1 MAQANLLSIKHAA
14 HQTRCGWREG
24 IQMRLFI
31 LVFNLVVGAAL
42 SSVTTDSSAVAELK
56 KIKPRESNTQKAT
69 IQHPF
74 KKHKTAFAV
83 LQPKP
88 VHHPGDVWER
98 IRMGMQLHS
107 LADKFIF
114 QTKGTITL
122 ETAAFDISPLLKFS
136 PVQAR
141 LYKLQRNNIA
151 ALKDILRHP
160 AVPAIHQ
167 AAEWH
172 TAENTAKQR
181 ASVVQCPDEMPGAI
195 ADARLETQPLPT
207 NFIHASFVQTHF
219 HAPTKS
225 SKRVC
230 KTVTKQPTPRVKKN
244 MLPQNQPPKAPGFS
258 QPKTPHER
266 VSKQITWFT
275 QRPAY
280 LQAVAERARPYIY
293 HIVEEL
299 SRHKLPLEL
308 ALLPIVESAYK
319 STAQSPMRA
328 AGLWQFI
335 PSTGRAFN
343 LKQNE
348 GYDGRLDVTASTQA
362 AIHFLSHLNQHFKGD
377 WLLALAAYNCGAG
390 NVDAAI
396 KRNIAKG
403 LPTDYWSLT
412 LPEETQ
418 NYVPRL
424 LALAAIFADP
434 AQYQVHV
441 APVKNEPYF
450 VKVNIDVTHMNKEL
464 SAVAAMADMTYEQF
478 NRLNPGY
485 LSKTLAGHG
494 PFSFILPIAN
504 AHLLQ
509 QKLYGV
515 AGVAPDHAV
524 TLPLLSAQVNA
535 VFDTTPVALDK
546 MLPAKQRMI

>member
-1 MAQANLLSIKHAA
+1 
-14 HQTRCGWREG
+14 
-24 IQMRLFI
+24 MRLFI
-31 LVFNLVVGAAL
+31 LVFNLVVGATL
-42 SSVTTDSSAVAELK
+42 SSVTTDSSAAAVLK

-88 VHHPGDVWER
+88 VHRPGDVWER

-107 LADKFIF
+107 LTDKLML
-114 QTKGTITL
+114 QTKGTIAL
-122 ETAAFDISPLLKFS
+122 EPAALDINPLLKFS

-151 ALKDILRHP
+151 ALKDLLKHP
-160 AVPAIHQ
+160 AVPVIHQ

-172 TAENTAKQR
+172 TAENTAKQS
-181 ASVVQCPDEMPGAI
+181 APVVHCSDETTESV
-195 ADARLETQPLPT
+195 ADVGLETQPLPT
-207 NFIHASFVQTHF
+207 NFIRASFVQANF
-219 HAPTKS
+219 HAPTRS
-225 SKRVC
+225 PKRVC
-230 KTVTKQPTPRVKKN
+230 KTFMEQLIPRVKKTV
-244 MLPQNQPPKAPGFS
+244 LPQNEPPKAPDLS
-258 QPKTPHER
+258 PPKTRHER
-266 VSKQITWFT
+266 VSKQIAWFT

-280 LQAVAERARPYIY
+280 LQAAAERARPYIY

-319 STAQSPMRA
+319 PTAQSPMRA

-335 PSTGRAFN
+335 PSTGRDFN

-348 GYDGRLDVTASTQA
+348 GYDERLDITASTQA
-362 AIHFLSHLNQHFKGD
+362 AIHFLSHLNKHFKGD

-390 NVDAAI
+390 NVDTAI

-403 LPTDYWSLT
+403 LPTDYWSLV

-450 VKVNIDVTHMNKEL
+450 VKVDIDGQAEMSQLVNKEL

-485 LSKTLAGHG
+485 LSKTLTGHG
-494 PFSFILPIAN
+494 PFSFILPIVN

-509 QKLYGV
+509 QKLYRM
-515 AGVAPDHAV
+515 ASVAPDHTV
-524 TLPLLSAQVNA
+524 TLPLLSAQFNA
-535 VFDTTPVALDK
+535 VFDATHITLDK
-546 MLPAKQRMI
+546 MLLATQRMI